1 MTLEEQTH
9 VVVRNVHTDISEA
22 VLDVESCDRTD
33 VVDVEH
39 AESVMCVEV
48 GASYSLIFGTL
59 HISIETNLLSD
70 HVCDSG

>member
-22 VLDVESCDRTD
+22 VLNVESCDRTD

-48 GASYSLIFGTL
+48 GASYSLIFSTL

-70 HVCDSG
+70 HVCDSS